1 MCPIL
6 TKACWAFDNQ
16 PSGWSFV
23 GVHIPARLNMRPW
36 TLVFWL
42 VVFLLG
48 TAPAQAQSPDPYLD
62 WVRSQAAQMRKADP
76 ISQEALRQKL
86 AYALGLDTPLAKD
99 LQPKVLSTV
108 QGDGFRVEKVT
119 FQTFPGV
126 RMPGLLWLPE
136 KPGKY
141 PAVLNVHGHW
151 PGAKQD
157 PVVQARCAALARAGF
172 VALAVDALGA
182 GERGVDRAL
191 GEYHGAMTGAGLLPV
206 GLPLCGAQI
215 LENSQALTY
224 LQSRPEV
231 DGEKLGVTGASGGG
245 NQTMYLA
252 AWDKRVKAAVPVCS
266 VGNYQAYLGAACCM
280 CEVVPG
286 ALSFTEEDGLLAL
299 TAPRAL
305 MVISASRDAR
315 QFSPEEARKSIA
327 AARKVYAQMGSDK
340 ALAHQVFES
349 GHDYSKP
356 MREAMVGFMRLH
368 LSRGDGSPVPEAD
381 FKPFPREE
389 LRCFPA
395 DAGGPEGWISV
406 PRFAK
411 KIGLQALASN
421 PLPADGV
428 DDSWRGQKIKALHKV
443 LAIPGDDHDQDTPEA
458 VLSQSGET
466 LAWHPEKGVAL
477 TASIHPASGAAPAV
491 ILLHPEGA
499 AAAKSHPLFKT
510 LADAGADA
518 VKVGIGPGSICT
530 TRIVAGV
537 GVPQITAIDNVATA
551 LKGTGVPLIADGG
564 VRYSGD
570 IAKALAAGAATVM
583 MGGLFAG
590 TEEAPGEVILYQGRS
605 YKSYRGMGSIGAMQ
619 QGSADR
625 YFQES
630 STGNPNAD
638 KLVPEGI
645 EGRVPYKGSVVAII
659 YQMAGGVRASMG
671 YCGCARIEDLH
682 ERAAFVQITAAG
694 MRESH
699 VHDVQITQEAPNYR
713 AD

>member
-1 MCPIL
+1 
-6 TKACWAFDNQ
+6 
-16 PSGWSFV
+16 
-23 GVHIPARLNMRPW
+23 NMRPW
-36 TLVFWL
+36 TRVIWL
-42 VVFLLG
+42 VAFLLA

-76 ISQEALRQKL
+76 LSQEALRQKL
-86 AYALGLDTPLAKD
+86 AHALGLDTPLAKD
-99 LQPKVLSTV
+99 LQPKVLTTV
-108 QGDGFRVEKVT
+108 QGDGFQVEKVT

-126 RMPGLLWLPE
+126 RMPGLLYLPE

-182 GERGVDRAL
+182 GERGVERAL
-191 GEYHGAMTGAGLLPV
+191 GEYHGGMTGAGLLPV

-231 DGEKLGVTGASGGG
+231 DGDKLGVTGASGGG
-245 NQTMYLA
+245 NQTMYIA
-252 AWDKRVKAAVPVCS
+252 AWDKRLKAAVPVCS

-327 AARKVYAQMGSDK
+327 AARKVYAQLGSDK
-340 ALAHQVFES
+340 ALVHQVFES

-368 LSRGDGSPVPEAD
+368 LAGQGDGSPVPEAD

-395 DAGGPEGWISV
+395 DAASPEGWISV
-406 PRFAK
+406 PRFAQ

-428 DDSWRGQKIKALHKV
+428 DDSWRKRKIQALQKV
-443 LAIPGDDHDQDTPEA
+443 LALPGDDHEHDSPEP
-458 VLSQSGET
+458 VLSQSADPLT
-466 LAWHPEKGVAL
+466 WHPEKGVTL
-477 TASIHPASGAAPAV
+477 TAAIHPASGAAPAV

-499 AAAKSHPLFKT
+499 AAARKHPLFKA
-510 LADAGADA
+510 LADAGAW
-518 VKVGIGPGSICT
+518 V
-530 TRIVAGV
+530 
-537 GVPQITAIDNVATA
+537 ITADLRGQARQGDAIGSAPDHNTAEWSLWLGRPLLGQWTLDVRSLAEAIVSSGAT
-551 LKGTGVPLIADGG
+551 GRNGG
-564 VRYSGD
+564 VRVVGVGSMGVAALTAAAQCERIRGVAAFRAPVSLLSEKPISGQRLGLLAPRLLVEVGD
-570 IAKALAAGAATVM
+570 IPHLAA
-583 MGGLFAG
+583 L
-590 TEEAPGEVILYQGRS
+590 
-605 YKSYRGMGSIGAMQ
+605 
-619 QGSADR
+619 
-625 YFQES
+625 
-630 STGNPNAD
+630 
-638 KLVPEGI
+638 PEK
-645 EGRVPYKGSVVAII
+645 GRVVL
-659 YQMAGGVRASMG
+659 AGGVDGQDR
-671 YCGCARIEDLH
+671 DL
-682 ERAAFVQITAAG
+682 ALDDLKKNFQGAG
-694 MRESH
+694 PRELLPATPEAQNAI
-699 VHDVQITQEAPNYR
+699 VHAILHGS
-713 AD
+713 

>member
-1 MCPIL
+1 
-6 TKACWAFDNQ
+6 
-16 PSGWSFV
+16 
-23 GVHIPARLNMRPW
+23 MRPW

-42 VVFLLG
+42 VAFLLG

-327 AARKVYAQMGSDK
+327 DARKVYAQMGSDK
-340 ALAHQVFES
+340 ALVHQVFES

-395 DAGGPEGWISV
+395 DAGSPEGWISV

-466 LAWHPEKGVAL
+466 LAWHPEKGVTL

-499 AAAKSHPLFKT
+499 AAAKSHPLFKA
-510 LADAGADA
+510 LADAGAWVVTADLRGQGRKGDA
-518 VKVGIGPGSICT
+518 IGSAPDHNTAEWSLWLGRPLLGQWTLDVRSLAEAIVSSGATGRNGGVRVVGIGSMGVAALTASAQCE
-530 TRIVAGV
+530 RIRAV
-537 GVPQITAIDNVATA
+537 TAIRPPVSLLSEKPITGQRLGLLAPRLLVEVGDIPHLAALPAKGRVALVGGVDGQDRDLPLADIKKAFQGAGLRELLPATA
-551 LKGTGVPLIADGG
+551 D
-564 VRYSGD
+564 SQ
-570 IAKALAAGAATVM
+570 KALVQS
-583 MGGLFAG
+583 
-590 TEEAPGEVILYQGRS
+590 IL
-605 YKSYRGMGSIGAMQ
+605 
-619 QGSADR
+619 QGS
-625 YFQES
+625 
-630 STGNPNAD
+630 
-638 KLVPEGI
+638 
-645 EGRVPYKGSVVAII
+645 
-659 YQMAGGVRASMG
+659 
-671 YCGCARIEDLH
+671 
-682 ERAAFVQITAAG
+682 
-694 MRESH
+694 
-699 VHDVQITQEAPNYR
+699 
-713 AD
+713 